1 MIKLLYI
8 DLFCGAG
15 GTTTGIENARIRGK
29 KCAKVV
35 ACVNHDPNA
44 IASHAANHPDAVHF
58 TEDIRKLNTAPL
70 KLIIEKSKKK
80 IQKSKDRYLGKL

>member
-1 MIKLLYI
+1 MEKKDIKLLYV

-15 GTTTGIENARIRGK
+15 GTTTGVESAQVEGR

-44 IASHAANHPDAVHF
+44 IASHAANHRDVLGVERQ
-58 TEDIRKLNTAPL
+58 TENYQIVQTKLF
-70 KLIIEKSKKK
+70 
-80 IQKSKDRYLGKL
+80 